1 MKLVLDASVA
11 LSWLHLPSQPF
22 RSQAMDILDGLHG
35 MPAHVPVVW
44 PLEVAQGALRVERAK
59 AAAPDVLA
67 QFALTLRHAPVVHD
81 LRAPAQW
88 LGPSV
93 SLAREH
99 GLTVYDASY
108 LELALTVNAALATF
122 DRKLAAAARAL
133 GVGLAAQPDQ
143 LAEPAPHYGRNQ
155 ENVRYEAGAE
165 ASARPLLSPRY
176 TPYFVR

>member
-22 RSQAMDILDGLHG
+22 RSQAMEILNGLYG
-35 MPAHVPVVW
+35 RPAYVPVVW

-67 QFALTLRHAPVVHD
+67 QFALTLCDAPVVHD
-81 LRAPAQW
+81 PRPPTQW
-88 LGPSV
+88 LELSV
-93 SLAREH
+93 SLARAH

-108 LELALTVNAALATF
+108 LELALTADASLATF
-122 DRKLAAAARAL
+122 DRKLASAARTL
-133 GVGLAAQPDQ
+133 GVGLAAQTNQ
-143 LAEPAPHYGRNQ
+143 MAEPAANYG
-155 ENVRYEAGAE
+155 ENEQTVRHEAGAE
-165 ASARPLLSPRY
+165 ASARLSPSIRY